1 MSLIS
6 SWTSLKRRP
15 MNRLIEK
22 TVFSGFVMAWRLAIW
37 PTRISP
43 SFVKPTTDG
52 VSRLPSWLGMTVAVP
67 PSMTATTEFVVPRS
81 MPITLA
87 MLCSCHWSCAA
98 SDRTRR
104 GPSSRSAERDLDG
117 HVELRVVRLHLVRSV
132 LGPELFRDVT
142 DTRRIGDR
150 PRRPVDGDTLDGE
163 ADPRLLQ
170 HVLEPRAVRPLHR
183 QQEQDVAVLDEPHR
197 ARRLTARCPPGDSEL
212 HFVGLGQRVLEFGE
226 AHGILPGRRGC
237 GGRRQAGMRAAL
249 VTAAMRVSA
258 SQGPS

>member
-1 MSLIS
+1 MTAWLTFSPRWASAASLSLRRIIAEISGGAYCLPRISTRASPLPAFTTLYGTSLIS
-6 SWTSLKRRP
+6 WRTSSYRRP
-15 MNRLIEK
+15 MKRLIEK

-43 SFVKPTTDG
+43 SFAKPTTDG

-117 HVELRVVRLHLVRSV
+117 HVELRVVGLHLVRSV

-142 DTRRIGDR
+142 D
-150 PRRPVDGDTLDGE
+150 
-163 ADPRLLQ
+163 
-170 HVLEPRAVRPLHR
+170 
-183 QQEQDVAVLDEPHR
+183 
-197 ARRLTARCPPGDSEL
+197 
-212 HFVGLGQRVLEFGE
+212 
-226 AHGILPGRRGC
+226 
-237 GGRRQAGMRAAL
+237 
-249 VTAAMRVSA
+249 
-258 SQGPS
+258 